1 MAELFKKN
9 RGRPKDINSE
19 KVVEAIGVVSN
30 SINSIEEKLQLPSSE
45 GTQLKELQ
53 KINEDLKD
61 QLVKL
66 ADKYLKM
73 VDSYEQK
80 LKTVKVKKQPE
91 NEALKLENSIKTLY
105 NKFQDIASG
114 NNKFHTKFDSVK
126 IYGING
132 ILDEFRKYFPTINF
146 TSK

>member
-9 RGRPKDINSE
+9 RGRPKDTNTK
-19 KVVEAIGVVSN
+19 KVVETINVINAN
-30 SINSIEEKLQLPSSE
+30 INSIEEKLQQSPSE
-45 GTQLKELQ
+45 VIKELQ
-53 KINEDLKD
+53 KVNDDLKD

-73 VDSYEQK
+73 VDSYEQR

-91 NEALKLENSIKTLY
+91 NEVLKVETSIKSLY
-105 NKFQDIASG
+105 TKFQNVASG
-114 NNKFHTKFDSVK
+114 NNKFHTKFDSIK

-132 ILDEFRKYFPTINF
+132 ILDEFKKHFPTINF